1 MKWKNIDNTYKD
13 RIASLQSL
21 LGSDPYAVLGTTSV
35 ATNDEVRIA
44 YRKKVRAYHPDRQG
58 EFVKLHSQE
67 VIKIVNSAY
76 EAICRARGM

>member
-13 RIASLQSL
+13 RVAALRSL
-21 LGSDPYAVLGTTSV
+21 LGSDPYAVLGTTNA
-35 ATNDEVRIA
+35 ATDAEVRLA
-44 YRKKVRAYHPDRQG
+44 YRKKVRAYHPDRQD

-76 EAICRARGM
+76 EAIRRARGM